1 MPQTQQSGKLRKST
15 AGTGF
20 GSSSSSQSSSSR
32 FDALIERLKGSKITK
47 TKLRDEIFNKLYDDA
62 TDQPEEGKWY
72 LFEYDPKFKDQL
84 ARWDQFPL
92 IHFLD
97 VKKENMLGANLHYI
111 NTNARL
117 RAINNKKFP
126 TSTLHY
132 YIPKRADAIFFE
144 IKESEVQLL
153 SQLPLEKFHRN
164 R

>member
-1 MPQTQQSGKLRKST
+1 MPQTQQSGKQRKST

-20 GSSSSSQSSSSR
+20 GSSKSSQKESSR
-32 FDALIERLKGSKITK
+32 FDVLVESLKGNKITR
-47 TKLRDEIFNKLYDDA
+47 TKLRNEIFNKLFDEA
-62 TDQPEEGKWY
+62 TDEPEEGKWY

-84 ARWDQFPL
+84 KQWDQFPL
-92 IHFLD
+92 IHFLE

-117 RAINNKKFP
+117 NAINNKKFP
-126 TSTLHY
+126 ASTLHY

-144 IKESEVQLL
+144 IRESEVQLL
-153 SQLPLEKFHRN
+153 SQLPIEKFHRN